1 MSSSLQS
8 EFKAK
13 LDHIRPCLKMKMMMV
28 LVVVVATL
36 SPLRLARNQEAR
48 EEQLNFLSSKKSL
61 QASRDESS
69 CGEVTNDPD
78 TCE

>member
-1 MSSSLQS
+1 MSFSIQS

-13 LDHIRPCLKMKMMMV
+13 LAHIRPCLKMKMMV

-36 SPLRLARNQEAR
+36 SLRLARNQEAR
-48 EEQLNFLSSKKSL
+48 EEHLSFLSSKKSL
-61 QASRDESS
+61 SQASRDESS

>member
-1 MSSSLQS
+1 MSFSIQS

-13 LDHIRPCLKMKMMMV
+13 LDHIRPCLKMKTMMV

-36 SPLRLARNQEAR
+36 SLRLARNQEAR
-48 EEQLNFLSSKKSL
+48 EEHLSFLSSKKSL
-61 QASRDESS
+61 SQASRDESS